1 MARQPPWQVRVRAMA
16 RLLWATAAT
25 WGQPDDG
32 PQAGSFRARQL
43 QAVLRLTPL
52 AMLANLMNAAL
63 ICNVFGASVPR
74 VPLLGWALVVVVV
87 SSYGMRP
94 WRRWKRGLMRPTA
107 SARAIHR
114 VTWHAAVLAC
124 LWAVLPIMLFKG
136 ASAEQQLV
144 LATVMT
150 GMICAGGFAL
160 ATVPRAAA
168 AFVLVLGVATAGS
181 LFAAALALALPMSG
195 LLVVYCG
202 IVLSS
207 VWSSARDFITGLRAE
222 ASAEHQTQVVG
233 LLLRDFEEHA
243 SDVLW
248 EVDAEGRFCH
258 VSMRLVAA
266 FGLPMERLAS
276 VQALR
281 LVARM
286 QPRGERGSDAPVLRQ
301 LRKNLAQQL
310 PFRDLVVPI
319 RALGNR
325 RWWSLSAKP
334 LFGAN
339 GVCVGW
345 RGVAADVTETQRAT
359 EQLTYL
365 AHFDAL
371 TGLMNR
377 HRFRIR
383 VSELLAPH
391 DGGEADCVVLLLDLD
406 HFKTINDTLG
416 HAAGDTLLQEM
427 ARRLCDALPPGAA
440 VARLGGDEFA
450 VALPGMHDEE
460 AIATI
465 ARTLQQTLHAP
476 CDLQGATVLVRSSIG
491 IAMARGDGLEID
503 TLLNH
508 ADLALYAAKSDGRG
522 KFCFF
527 APRMAAQTRRRISIE
542 SQLRGALARGEISV
556 VFEPQVDLQR
566 WQVTCFEALLRWNHP
581 ELDNVPPLEF
591 IPVAEDSGLILEL
604 GDWVMRQACEQAA
617 AWPDSVYVT
626 VNVSA
631 VQVMN
636 DGLVERLRSILRETG
651 LAPNRLELEITE
663 STFLSETR
671 STLTVLHALHRMGV
685 RIALDDFGTGYS
697 SLAYLRSFPFHTL
710 KIDSAF
716 VRELMTRK
724 DARAIVKTI
733 IALAATLRMDT
744 VAEGVEEPAQVNVLE
759 RYGCMAIQGHYMAR
773 PMAGDA
779 VPDFLADWAL
789 RVHPEPHF
797 DALTEPMPLG
807 APRVAYNH

>member
-1 MARQPPWQVRVRAMA
+1 MGAPPGEDAQ
-16 RLLWATAAT
+16 T
-25 WGQPDDG
+25 P
-32 PQAGSFRARQL
+32 GSFRARQL

-63 ICNVFGASVPR
+63 ICYVFQASVPP
-74 VPLLGWALVVVVV
+74 VALAVWAALVVTV
-87 SSYGMRP
+87 SSYGMRA
-94 WRRWKRGLMRPTA
+94 WRRWKHGLMRATA
-107 SARAIHR
+107 SARAIR
-114 VTWHAAVLAC
+114 RATVHAGLLAA
-124 LWAVLPIMLFKG
+124 LWAVLPIGVFKG
-136 ASAEQQLV
+136 ASGEQQLLV
-144 LATVMT
+144 ATVMT

-168 AFVLVLGVATAGS
+168 AYVVILGSATAGT
-181 LFAAALALALPMSG
+181 LFAAQLSLALPLAA
-195 LLVVYCG
+195 LLAVYCG

-207 VWSSARDFITGLRAE
+207 VWSTSRDFIAGLRAE

-248 EVDAEGRFCH
+248 EVDAQGRFCH
-258 VSMRLVAA
+258 VSTRLVAA
-266 FGLPMERLAS
+266 FGLPAQRLAS
-276 VQALR
+276 APAFRLFACLQA
-281 LVARM
+281 
-286 QPRGERGSDAPVLRQ
+286 RGDRGHAQVLRQ
-301 LRKNLAQQL
+301 LRKGLLSQQ

-319 RALGNR
+319 HALGNR

-334 LFGAN
+334 LFDAAGA
-339 GVCVGW
+339 CVGW
-345 RGVAADVTETQRAT
+345 RGVAADVTESQRTT

-377 HRFRIR
+377 HRFRAR
-383 VSELLAPH
+383 VTELLEAS
-391 DGGEADCVVLLLDLD
+391 ADCVVLLLDLD
-406 HFKTINDTLG
+406 HFKNINDTFG

-427 ARRLCDALPPGAA
+427 ARRLCAVLPPGAA

-450 VALPGMHDEE
+450 VALPGAADETTV
-460 AIATI
+460 ADT
-465 ARTLQQTLHAP
+465 ARTLQTALHEP
-476 CDLQGATVLVRSSIG
+476 CDLQGATVSVRSSIG
-491 IAMARGDGLEID
+491 IAIARGDGLQID
-503 TLLNH
+503 ALLNH

-556 VFEPQVDLQR
+556 VFEPQVDLVR
-566 WQVTCFEALLRWNHP
+566 WQVTCFEALLRWKHP
-581 ELDNVPPLEF
+581 ELGNVPPLEF
-591 IPVAEDSGLILEL
+591 IPVAEESGLILEM
-604 GDWVMRQACEQAA
+604 GDWVMREACRQAA
-617 AWPDSVYVT
+617 RWPESVYVT

-636 DGLVERLRSILRETG
+636 DGLVERLRRILAETA

-671 STLTVLHALHRMGV
+671 STLTVLHALHKMGV

-697 SLAYLRSFPFHTL
+697 SLAYLRSFPIHTL

-759 RYGCMAIQGHYMAR
+759 RYGCKAIQGHYMAR
-773 PMAGDA
+773 PLTGDA
-779 VPDFLADWAL
+779 VPAFLLDWAQ
-789 RVHPEPHF
+789 RAHPEPHF

-807 APRVAYNH
+807 APRVEYGS

>member
-1 MARQPPWQVRVRAMA
+1 MAPPSQRQPRRRSLMERGWA
-16 RLLWATAAT
+16 LWTD
-25 WGQPDDG
+25 WGLAGEG
-32 PQAGSFRARQL
+32 PQVGAFRAKQL

-52 AMLANLMNAAL
+52 AMLANVVNAAL
-63 ICNVFGASVPR
+63 ICIVFQDRGP
-74 VPLLGWALVVVVV
+74 PWLLGLWFLSVVGVA
-87 SSYGMRP
+87 SYGMSA
-94 WRRWKRGLMRPTA
+94 WVRWKQGLMRPPA
-107 SARAIHR
+107 SARAIR
-114 VTWHAAVLAC
+114 RASLHATTLGC
-124 LWAVLPIMLFKG
+124 LWAVLPLALFQR
-136 ASAEQQLV
+136 ALPEQQL
-144 LATVMT
+144 LIGMVMT

-168 AFVLVLGVATAGS
+168 AYVAILGAATAS
-181 LFAAALALALPMSG
+181 C
-195 LLVVYCG
+195 LLVADLSLAISLSMLLLIYCG
-202 IVLSS
+202 IVMSS
-207 VWSSARDFITGLRAE
+207 VLSTFKDFMAGLRAE
-222 ASAEHQTQVVG
+222 ANAEHQSQVVG

-248 EVDAEGRFCH
+248 EVDAQGRFCH

-266 FGLPMERLAS
+266 FGLPAQRLALLKPF
-276 VQALR
+276 V

-286 QPRGERGSDAPVLRQ
+286 QRQRDAAQTQVIRQ
-301 LRKNLAQQL
+301 LQKSLAQQV
-310 PFRDLVVPI
+310 PFRDLVVPLV
-319 RALGNR
+319 ALGNR

-334 LFGAN
+334 LFDASGN
-339 GVCVGW
+339 CVGW

-377 HRFRIR
+377 HRFRAR
-383 VSELLAPH
+383 VAELLETR
-391 DGGEADCVVLLLDLD
+391 DGVAAHCVVLLLDLD
-406 HFKTINDTLG
+406 HFKTVNDTLG

-427 ARRLCDALPPGAA
+427 ARRLCAAMPQGAA

-450 VALPGMHDEE
+450 VALPGEADETS
-460 AIATI
+460 IAEI
-465 ARTLQQTLHAP
+465 ARSLQTALHEP
-476 CDLQGATVLVRSSIG
+476 CDLQGATVSVRSSIG
-491 IAMARGDGLEID
+491 IAVAAGDGALID
-503 TLLNH
+503 ALLNH

-556 VFEPQVDLQR
+556 VFEPQVDLVR
-566 WQVTCFEALLRWNHP
+566 WQVTCFEALLRWQHP
-581 ELDNVPPLEF
+581 ELGNIPPLEF
-591 IPVAEDSGLILEL
+591 IPVAEDSGLILEI
-604 GDWVMRQACEQAA
+604 GDWVMREACRQAA
-617 AWPDSVYVT
+617 QWPESVYVT

-636 DGLVERLRSILRETG
+636 DGLVERLRTILRETG
-651 LAPNRLELEITE
+651 LAPSRLELEITE

-759 RYGCMAIQGHYMAR
+759 RYGCKAIQGHYMAR
-773 PMAGDA
+773 PMAGPA
-779 VPDFLADWAL
+779 IAAFLVDWAQ
-789 RVHPEPHF
+789 RTHPEPFF

-807 APRVAYNH
+807 APRVEFSH

>member
-1 MARQPPWQVRVRAMA
+1 MGWLPHARASA
-16 RLLWATAAT
+16 RRLWAAWIS
-25 WGQPDDG
+25 WGHPGDG
-32 PQAGSFRARQL
+32 PQAGAFRARQL

-52 AMLANLMNAAL
+52 AMLANLMNSAL
-63 ICNVFGASVPR
+63 ICVVFRDREPAWM
-74 VPLLGWALVVVVV
+74 LGLWFALVAVVV
-87 SSYGMRP
+87 SYGLRA
-94 WRRWKRGLMRPTA
+94 WLRWKRGLMRPTA
-107 SARAIHR
+107 SARAIQRATSHATLLASLWAAMPI
-114 VTWHAAVLAC
+114 VLFHAA
-124 LWAVLPIMLFKG
+124 M
-136 ASAEQQLV
+136 AEQQL
-144 LATVMT
+144 LIGMVMT

-160 ATVPRAAA
+160 STVPRAAA
-168 AFVLVLGVATAGS
+168 AYVTILGGASAWVLLGANLS
-181 LFAAALALALPMSG
+181 LAIAFTV
-195 LLVVYCG
+195 LLVIYCG

-207 VWSSARDFITGLRAE
+207 VWVTYQDFMAGLRAE
-222 ASAEHQTQVVG
+222 ASAEHQSQVVG

-248 EVDAEGRFCH
+248 EVDAQGRFCH
-258 VSMRLVAA
+258 ISTRLVAA
-266 FGLPMERLAS
+266 FGMPAQRLAAVS
-276 VQALR
+276 ALA
-281 LVARM
+281 LVARTRR
-286 QPRGERGSDAPVLRQ
+286 QQDTAQVIRQ
-301 LRKNLAQQL
+301 LYKSVGQHL
-310 PFRDLVVPI
+310 PFRDLVIPLD
-319 RALGNR
+319 ALGNR

-334 LFGAN
+334 LFDAAGR
-339 GVCVGW
+339 CVGW

-377 HRFRIR
+377 HRFRAR
-383 VSELLAPH
+383 VAELLEPR
-391 DGGEADCVVLLLDLD
+391 DGHMASCAVLLLDLD

-427 ARRLCDALPPGAA
+427 ARRLCAAMPPGAA

-450 VALPGMHDEE
+450 LALPGEAGEE
-460 AIATI
+460 SIAQIT
-465 ARTLQQTLHAP
+465 RDLQLALHAP
-476 CDLQGATVLVRSSIG
+476 CDLQGATVSVRSSIG
-491 IAMARGDGLEID
+491 IAIATGATAQID
-503 TLLNH
+503 ALLNH

-527 APRMAAQTRRRISIE
+527 AARMAAQTRRRISIE

-556 VFEPQVDLQR
+556 VFEPQVDLLR
-566 WQVTCFEALLRWNHP
+566 WRVTCFEALLRWNHP
-581 ELDNVPPLEF
+581 ELGTIPPLEF
-591 IPVAEDSGLILEL
+591 IPVAEDSGLILEI
-604 GDWVMRQACEQAA
+604 GDWVMREACRHAA
-617 AWPDSVYVT
+617 QWPESVYVT

-636 DGLVERLRSILRETG
+636 DGLVERLRAILRETG
-651 LAPNRLELEITE
+651 LAPGRLELEITE

-697 SLAYLRSFPFHTL
+697 SLAYLRSFPFNTL
-710 KIDSAF
+710 KIDAAF

-759 RYGCMAIQGHYMAR
+759 RYGCKAIQGHYMAR
-773 PMAGDA
+773 PLSGALVA
-779 VPDFLADWAL
+779 EFLDDWSQ
-789 RVHPEPHF
+789 RSHPEPYF
-797 DALTEPMPLG
+797 DALTEPMPLE
-807 APRVAYNH
+807 APRVEFSH

>member
-1 MARQPPWQVRVRAMA
+1 MGAPLMAPVQALRHA
-16 RLLWATAAT
+16 WAAAAA
-25 WGQPDDG
+25 WGQPGGG
-32 PQAGSFRARQL
+32 PQAGAFRARQL
-43 QAVLRLTPL
+43 QSVLRLTPL

-63 ICNVFGASVPR
+63 ICWVFQAQVHGLVLA
-74 VPLLGWALVVVVV
+74 GWATLVVAVA
-87 SSYGMRP
+87 SYGMRA
-94 WRRWKRGLMRPTA
+94 WRRWKHGLMRATA
-107 SARAIHR
+107 SARAIQRATLHS
-114 VTWHAAVLAC
+114 ALLAS
-124 LWAVLPIMLFKG
+124 LWAVLPIALFKS
-136 ASAEQQLV
+136 ASGEQQLL

-168 AFVLVLGVATAGS
+168 VYVALLGSATAGTLVSADLS
-181 LFAAALALALPMSG
+181 LAVPLAAL
-195 LLVVYCG
+195 LLVYCG
-202 IVLSS
+202 IVMSS
-207 VWSSARDFITGLRAE
+207 VWSASRDFLAGLRAE
-222 ASAEHQTQVVG
+222 ASAEHQSQVVG

-248 EVDAEGRFCH
+248 EVDVQGRFCH
-258 VSMRLVAA
+258 VSPRLVAA
-266 FGLPMERLAS
+266 FGLPAHRLAT
-276 VQALR
+276 VQAFR
-281 LVARM
+281 LVAGLQR
-286 QPRGERGSDAPVLRQ
+286 RGGTGPTRALRQ
-301 LRKNLAQQL
+301 LRKGLLARQ

-319 RALGNR
+319 RALGNQ

-334 LFGAN
+334 LFDAAGA
-339 GVCVGW
+339 CVGW
-345 RGVAADVTETQRAT
+345 RGVAADVTESQRTT

-377 HRFRIR
+377 HRFRAR
-383 VSELLAPH
+383 VSELLEH
-391 DGGEADCVVLLLDLD
+391 GDGRVADCVVLLLDLD

-416 HAAGDTLLQEM
+416 HAAGDTLLQEL
-427 ARRLCDALPPGAA
+427 ARRLCAATPPGAA

-450 VALPGMHDEE
+450 VALPGADE
-460 AIATI
+460 AAAADT
-465 ARTLQQTLHAP
+465 ARALQRALHEP
-476 CDLQGATVLVRSSIG
+476 CDLQGATVSVRSSIG
-491 IAMARGDGLEID
+491 IAIASGEGMQID
-503 TLLNH
+503 ALLNH

-556 VFEPQVDLQR
+556 VFEPQVDLQHWR
-566 WQVTCFEALLRWNHP
+566 VTCFEALLRWRHP
-581 ELDNVPPLEF
+581 ELGQVPPLEF

-604 GDWVMRQACEQAA
+604 GDWVMREACRQAA
-617 AWPDSVYVT
+617 AWPESVYVT

-636 DGLVERLRSILRETG
+636 DGLVERLRRILAETG

-710 KIDSAF
+710 KIDAAF

-759 RYGCMAIQGHYMAR
+759 RYGCKAIQGHYMAR
-773 PMAGDA
+773 PLSGDA
-779 VPDFLADWAL
+779 VPAFLLDWAQ
-789 RVHPEPHF
+789 RAHPEPHF

-807 APRVAYNH
+807 APRVEYSH

>member
-1 MARQPPWQVRVRAMA
+1 MA
-16 RLLWATAAT
+16 RLLPRRARWPRAVRAGWAAAAA
-25 WGQPDDG
+25 WGQPGDG
-32 PQAGSFRARQL
+32 AQIGAFRARQL

-63 ICNVFGASVPR
+63 ICLVFQGSVPG
-74 VPLLGWALVVVVV
+74 VALACWAAVVVGV
-87 SSYGMRP
+87 SSYGMRA
-94 WRRWKRGLMRPTA
+94 WWRWKRGQMRPTA
-107 SARAIHR
+107 SARAIR
-114 VTWHAAVLAC
+114 RATVHAAVLAA
-124 LWAVLPIMLFKG
+124 LWAVLPIALFEG
-136 ASAEQQLV
+136 ASGEQQLLV
-144 LATVMT
+144 ATVMT

-168 AFVLVLGVATAGS
+168 VYVVLLGSATAGT
-181 LFAAALALALPMSG
+181 LFAAKLSLALPLSA
-195 LLVVYCG
+195 LLAVYCG

-207 VWSSARDFITGLRAE
+207 VWSTSRDFIAGLRSE
-222 ASAEHQTQVVG
+222 ANAEHQTQVVG

-248 EVDAEGRFCH
+248 EVDSKGRFCH
-258 VSMRLVAA
+258 VSVRLVAA
-266 FGLPMERLAS
+266 FGLPAQRLAS
-276 VQALR
+276 APAFR
-281 LVARM
+281 LVAGL
-286 QPRGERGSDAPVLRQ
+286 QARGDRSQAQVLRQ
-301 LRKNLAQQL
+301 LRKSLILRQ

-319 RALGNR
+319 HALGNR

-334 LFGAN
+334 LFDGA
-339 GVCVGW
+339 GGCIGW
-345 RGVAADVTETQRAT
+345 RGVAADVTESQRTT

-377 HRFRIR
+377 HRFRAR
-383 VSELLAPH
+383 VSELL
-391 DGGEADCVVLLLDLD
+391 EADDSRAAHCVVLLLDLD
-406 HFKTINDTLG
+406 HFKNINDTFG
-416 HAAGDTLLQEM
+416 HAAGDTLLQEI
-427 ARRLCDALPPGAA
+427 ARRLCAALPAGAA

-450 VALPGMHDEE
+450 VALPGAADE
-460 AIATI
+460 AAVADT
-465 ARTLQQTLHAP
+465 ARALQLALHEP
-476 CDLQGATVLVRSSIG
+476 CDLQGATVSVRTSIG
-491 IAMARGDGLEID
+491 IAIASGDGLQID
-503 TLLNH
+503 ALLNH

-527 APRMAAQTRRRISIE
+527 APRMAAQTRRRISVE

-556 VFEPQVDLQR
+556 VFEPQVDLVR
-566 WQVTCFEALLRWNHP
+566 WQVTCFEALLRWKHP
-581 ELDNVPPLEF
+581 ELGNVPPVEF

-604 GDWVMRQACEQAA
+604 GDWVMREACRQAA
-617 AWPDSVYVT
+617 SWPESVYVT

-636 DGLVERLRSILRETG
+636 DGLVERLRSILAETG
-651 LAPNRLELEITE
+651 LAPSRLELEITE

-671 STLTVLHALHRMGV
+671 SALTVLHALHKMGV

-759 RYGCMAIQGHYMAR
+759 RYGCKAIQGHYMAR
-773 PMAGDA
+773 PLSGDA
-779 VPDFLADWAL
+779 VRAFLFDWAQ
-789 RVHPEPHF
+789 RAHPEPHF

-807 APRVAYNH
+807 APRLEYSA

>member
-1 MARQPPWQVRVRAMA
+1 MALLLTWSVRVRAA
-16 RLLWATAAT
+16 VRLLWATVST
-25 WGQPDDG
+25 WGQADDG
-32 PQAGSFRARQL
+32 PHAGTFRARQL

-63 ICNVFGASVPR
+63 ICNVFGARVPR
-74 VPLLGWALVVVVV
+74 VPLVAWAIAVVVV

-94 WRRWKRGLMRPTA
+94 WRRWKRGLMRSTA

-114 VTWHAAVLAC
+114 ATWHAAVLAG
-124 LWAVLPIMLFKG
+124 LWAGLPIMLFKG
-136 ASAEQQLV
+136 ASADQQLM

-168 AFVLVLGVATAGS
+168 AFVLMLGAATAGS
-181 LFAAALALALPMSG
+181 LLAADLALAVPMSG
-195 LLVVYCG
+195 LLAVYCG

-248 EVDAEGRFCH
+248 EVDADGRFCH

-266 FGLPMERLAS
+266 FGLPAQRLAS
-276 VQALR
+276 AHAFR
-281 LVARM
+281 LVAGL
-286 QPRGERGSDAPVLRQ
+286 QPRGERGGDTTVLRQ
-301 LRKNLAQQL
+301 LRKCLTLKL

-334 LFGAN
+334 LFNATGQ
-339 GVCVGW
+339 CVGW
-345 RGVAADVTETQRAT
+345 RGVAADVTESQRAT

-377 HRFRIR
+377 HRFRTR
-383 VSELLAPH
+383 VSELLAAPH
-391 DGGEADCVVLLLDLD
+391 GPAGDCVVLLLDLD
-406 HFKTINDTLG
+406 HFKAINDTLG

-427 ARRLCDALPPGAA
+427 ARRLCEAMPADAA

-450 VALPGMHDEE
+450 VALPGVHDES
-460 AIATI
+460 AIADI
-465 ARTLQQTLHAP
+465 ARSLQQALHAP

-491 IAMARGDGLEID
+491 IAVARGDGLQVD
-503 TLLNH
+503 ALLNH

-527 APRMAAQTRRRISIE
+527 APRMAAQTRRRIAIE
-542 SQLRGALARGEISV
+542 SHLRGALARGEISV

-566 WQVTCFEALLRWNHP
+566 WRVTCFEALLRWKHP
-581 ELDNVPPLEF
+581 ELGNIPPLEF
-591 IPVAEDSGLILEL
+591 IPVAEDCGLILEL

-617 AWPDSVYVT
+617 GWPESVYVT

-636 DGLVERLRSILRETG
+636 DGLVERLRTILRETG

-671 STLTVLHALHRMGV
+671 STLTVLHALHRLGV

-807 APRVAYNH
+807 APRVEYSH